1 LANFCFRAGGVP
13 STGIGSMTIPLLPKL
28 NRLPTGL
35 PEWAV
40 GIELEEGLPFALV
53 ATYFGLSRRFGCYPG
68 LIQIYG

>member
-1 LANFCFRAGGVP
+1 
-13 STGIGSMTIPLLPKL
+13 MTIPLLPKL